1 MLLAHQR
8 FQHDLLV
15 VFFSVTLHEQKVPLI
30 PSIYLYNRY
39 LYNWLFRFGSLRQTH
54 VALRREGG
62 MVSKHG

>member
-15 VFFSVTLHEQKVPLI
+15 VFFSVTLHEQKVPL
-30 PSIYLYNRY
+30 YLYNRY

-54 VALRREGG
+54 AALRREGG